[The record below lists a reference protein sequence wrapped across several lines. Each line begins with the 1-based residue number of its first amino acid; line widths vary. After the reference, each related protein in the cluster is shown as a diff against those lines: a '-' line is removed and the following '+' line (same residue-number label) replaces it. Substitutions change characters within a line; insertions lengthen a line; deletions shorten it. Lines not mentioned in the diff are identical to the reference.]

1 MRTETV
7 EMDRGERVEMVVAI
21 YDSADTV
28 RRRDFGTH
36 AERQQPLQHIGST
49 SVNNKK
55 HRAAEVCLCLL
66 CFLLLIAVIV
76 LCVCFTTERHQ
87 LLTYIS
93 NLIEERVQVMEH
105 NNNLTQEREQILTKH
120 EQTLNHNNNLTKERQ
135 QVFTNNTKLTA
146 EKERLLKEN
155 KILTEKREQIKNEIN
170 ELKRGLLE
178 QDQRTDNFKWIYYNF
193 SFYYIS
199 SEKKGWIDSSQDCQQ
214 RGADLAIINSQK
226 EQDFLQKIAVYEDFW
241 IGLRKIQGLWK
252 WTGGATMTN
261 RYWRSQYPRLYGYCV
276 LITSTGWVDDSCTN
290 YKKWICKRRILQS
303 LHDINMYTS

>member
-1 MRTETV
+1 
-7 EMDRGERVEMVVAI
+7 MDRGERVEMVVAI

-178 QDQRTDNFKWIYYNF
+178 QGFLDWFEKDTGTMEMDWWRHNDK
-193 SFYYIS
+193 SVLEIS
-199 SEKKGWIDSSQDCQQ
+199 VSAFIWLLCSDH
-214 RGADLAIINSQK
+214 
-226 EQDFLQKIAVYEDFW
+226 F
-241 IGLRKIQGLWK
+241 
-252 WTGGATMTN
+252 N
-261 RYWRSQYPRLYGYCV
+261 RLGR
-276 LITSTGWVDDSCTN
+276 
-290 YKKWICKRRILQS
+290 
-303 LHDINMYTS
+303 